1 MILGQGKKKWKI
13 RELIKF
19 SIDFLEQ
26 KGIDEARLNTE
37 LLLSHALQC
46 PRLRLYTEQETILSN
61 SEIRKFKALLERRI
75 NHEPY
80 QYIIG
85 SANFMGLTLRVDQRV
100 LIPRPETEVLV
111 DSLVMYMK
119 EFLADREAI
128 DILDI
133 GCGSGNIPIA
143 LCKFMQKVRVVSI
156 DVSQEALD
164 VAKLNA
170 TVHGVKERI
179 TFLER
184 DVFNSITEVLAK
196 QFHVIV
202 SNPPYVGADE
212 WETLQTEIRRYEPR
226 NAVSDFKDGY
236 SFYKRISEISS
247 SLLEDD
253 GCIAFEV
260 GYGQM
265 NGVSRIL
272 RESGLSDQQIIS
284 DLSNIPRVIIA
295 KR

>member
-1 MILGQGKKKWKI
+1 MILGQGKKKWQI

-26 KGIDEARLNTE
+26 RGIDEARLNTE

-100 LIPRPETEVLV
+100 LIPRPETELLV

-119 EFLADREAI
+119 EFLADRETI

-179 TFLER
+179 TFMKG
-184 DVFNSITEVLAK
+184 DVFHSITDVIARK
-196 QFHVIV
+196 FHVIV
-202 SNPPYVGADE
+202 SNPPYVGSNE

-236 SFYKRISEISS
+236 SFYKRISEISL
-247 SLLEDD
+247 SLLEDN

-260 GYGQM
+260 GYDQM
-265 NGVSRIL
+265 NSVSIIL
-272 RESGLSDQQIIS
+272 KESGFSDQQIIP